1 MYLLNALRE
10 ANLLGVMML
19 SPWQGRGDAVACQE
33 ALRSLWD
40 SSRAP
45 GRGRDQPFSWCLR
58 AGVPKSS
65 ATSSWQLLKH
75 WNKKHPQ
82 HCMLLGYL
90 NFCSLQ
96 HRRCRTKSRGK
107 DSAETPPS
115 SSPSPPAKSYWPLT
129 GGAHLYLECS
139 ISLPA
144 ILVRTYMH
152 PTGCASEGQA
162 TCVRKQFFV
171 D

>member
-10 ANLLGVMML
+10 ANLLRVMML

-75 WNKKHPQ
+75 WKKSTHSTA
-82 HCMLLGYL
+82 CFWDILIFVL
-90 NFCSLQ
+90 CS
-96 HRRCRTKSRGK
+96 TKSRGK